1 MRRPMEDDA
10 SQEAQ
15 SWFLTAGVS
24 STNKTSPFTSI
35 GRWDYGKVKGFCKFF
50 GINELGFLVGAVNGP
65 LKMGSIKSILYPA
78 RQRKR
83 ICPCA
88 AIGHH
93 VCLWKKN

>member
-1 MRRPMEDDA
+1 MEDAA

-24 STNKTSPFTSI
+24 STNKTSPFSR
-35 GRWDYGKVKGFCKFF
+35 RWDYGKVKGFCKFF

-65 LKMGSIKSILYPA
+65 LTMGSIKAILYPA

-88 AIGHH
+88 AITFVSG
-93 VCLWKKN
+93 KKIS